1 MLAWCKPLQHVPI
14 VADHVLQGV
23 ENVYTQHTPLLMQTL
38 EAAAKSRLKDSE
50 YPTVDKTLIPAQ
62 PAKVQPPKLII
73 VFIVGGTTY
82 EEARVVSELNA
93 QSERHEGWAS
103 GTKFVLGG
111 TSVQN
116 STTFMHDLTEMSNNE
131 RMYST

>member
-1 MLAWCKPLQHVPI
+1 
-14 VADHVLQGV
+14 
-23 ENVYTQHTPLLMQTL
+23 MQTL
-38 EAAAKSRLKDSE
+38 EAATKGRLKDVE
-50 YPTVDKTLIPAQ
+50 YPTVDKSLIPAQ
-62 PAKVQPPKLII
+62 PAKVQPPKLIV
-73 VFIVGGTTY
+73 VFIVGGTTF

-116 STTFMHDLTEMSNNE
+116 SASFMRDLTEMSTNE
-131 RMYST
+131 KMYST